1 MKDYTEIF
9 SKAIE
14 LSSGY
19 DVKKIAVIINA
30 IGDNYCGES
39 GEWGHENW
47 YILDNP
53 EKIYG
58 YLSVDY
64 PVALIKE
71 NCPDIIKSVLTEN
84 NILFTEFEQPMRCKE
99 DILQKYVE
107 NLVADDYVLFNDSE
121 FPFADERFRPI
132 FEMLTTDVHHHI
144 NADNFMFYDIYMS

>member
-30 IGDNYCGES
+30 IGNNYCETCYN
-39 GEWGHENW
+39 WCCIYNNTEN
-47 YILDNP
+47 IC
-53 EKIYG
+53 G
-58 YLSVDY
+58 YLSVYY

-71 NCPDIIKSVLTEN
+71 NCPDIIKSVLAEN

-107 NLVADDYVLFNDSE
+107 NRVDDYVFLNDSE

-132 FEMLTTDVHHHI
+132 FEMLTTNVHHHI
-144 NADNFMFYDIYMS
+144 NADNFMFYDIYMA